1 MRHSQLQGI
10 WGVFAD
16 LVLIQAS
23 GETISPC
30 GMHETPS
37 FGLTSSLKKFMCGH
51 QVLQQFVRNKISN
64 TSHHSYCGGY
74 EKQITC

>member
-1 MRHSQLQGI
+1 MAVSIGEFRLIKYSYESTGRSATQSAPGR
-10 WGVFAD
+10 VFAD

-37 FGLTSSLKKFMCGH
+37 SLGLTSSLKKFMYGH
-51 QVLQQFVRNKISN
+51 QVLQ
-64 TSHHSYCGGY
+64 
-74 EKQITC
+74 